1 MSENLFALVQG
12 YDKAP
17 QSDWFRHCSQT
28 AKPYVVIRHHA
39 HSADVM
45 WDYVTFPPHYDQ
57 ILLRHERQ
65 IEEEAISIF
74 EEYATDSSG
83 FRVTTTRIA
92 FTDLPTDTAEL
103 AAKDLYRLI
112 ESYVGSPEQ
121 PALQSARACHRATL
135 PRPTEGSW
143 PFRYVT

>member
-1 MSENLFALVQG
+1 MQQYETPKENAMSENLFAFVQG

-39 HSADVM
+39 RSADVM
-45 WDYVTFPPHYDQ
+45 WDYVTLPPRYDQ
-57 ILLRHERQ
+57 ILLRHQKQ

-92 FTDLPTDTAEL
+92 FTDLPSDSAEL

-112 ESYVGSPEQ
+112 ESFVRSSEQ
-121 PALQSARACHRATL
+121 PTLQ
-135 PRPTEGSW
+135 
-143 PFRYVT
+143 

>member
-1 MSENLFALVQG
+1 MSENLFAFVQG

-39 HSADVM
+39 SSADVM
-45 WDYVTFPPHYDQ
+45 WDYVTFPPRYDR
-57 ILLRHERQ
+57 ILLRHEKQ
-65 IEEEAISIF
+65 IEEEAMSIF
-74 EEYATDSSG
+74 EEYATESSD

-92 FTDLPTDTAEL
+92 FTDLPPDSAEL

-112 ESYVGSPEQ
+112 ESFVRS
-121 PALQSARACHRATL
+121 SKL
-135 PRPTEGSW
+135 PRLQ
-143 PFRYVT
+143 

>member
-1 MSENLFALVQG
+1 MSDNLFAFVQG

-28 AKPYVVIRHHA
+28 AKPYVVIRRHA
-39 HSADVM
+39 KSADVM
-45 WDYVTFPPHYDQ
+45 WDYVTFPPRYDQ
-57 ILLRHERQ
+57 ILLRHEKQ

-83 FRVTTTRIA
+83 FRVTSTRIA
-92 FTDLPTDTAEL
+92 FTDLPTDSAEP

-112 ESYVGSPEQ
+112 ESYVGSPQ
-121 PALQSARACHRATL
+121 PLTLQ
-135 PRPTEGSW
+135 
-143 PFRYVT
+143 